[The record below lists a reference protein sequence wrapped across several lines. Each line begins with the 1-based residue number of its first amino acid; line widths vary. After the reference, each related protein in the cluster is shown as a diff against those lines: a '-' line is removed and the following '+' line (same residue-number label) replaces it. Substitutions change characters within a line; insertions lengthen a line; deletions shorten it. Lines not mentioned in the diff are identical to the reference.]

1 MTAVNDIFSMIGP
14 RAESRFQSAPKLGSG
29 HSTPSRSSTPS
40 NLQVSRNFERNATI
54 VLVGTRGSGKRS
66 LGFIGATHLG
76 RRLITEDHCFEEVTG
91 MTRKEYLSKYG
102 NKEFQKMNVEVIR
115 RMLDDNQSNCIIE
128 CGMGSL
134 AREAQASLR
143 EYSRTHPV
151 IHILRNPER
160 IRQLLKLSE
169 SDAKRLEHADKVH
182 RSCSN
187 FEYYNLHD
195 PSCER
200 HLAETSQDRASP
212 NYSSGLKDAKQDFS
226 RFLDFITGIGVE
238 QSAFESPF
246 SLTAVPP
253 EYRPYT
259 YALSVRL
266 SDLVHR
272 NVEFSQL
279 DPGGD
284 AFELR
289 IDVWL
294 PNMLSFINKQV
305 AQIKRITGLPLIF
318 HIDESISVNEDSTM
332 ILLHHG
338 LRLGVDYLTIFLG
351 LRNENIRQLIHA
363 KGETKVIGHWFE
375 REPSSPG
382 WNDSSRFEIYQ
393 RASWLGCDI
402 VRIVQVATSKKDND
416 DVRVFSDTISVIPEH
431 HPPLIAY
438 NLGTLGT
445 NSLVSN
451 KIFTP
456 VTHQAIKGIPKAP
469 FDSLITSQEAM
480 QALFQTSVY
489 DPLHFY
495 IFGATMA
502 SSPSPVMH
510 NGAYRVRGM
519 HHDFQ
524 FRNASSIDELH
535 QLSKDPHFG
544 GAAIGQPFKVAIISH
559 LHAQSH
565 HSRAIGAVNTI
576 LPLRALSDGSPQ
588 FLLNQANIRN
598 CAGPVCAWYGDNTDW
613 IGISSC
619 LRRNLSP
626 RNAVQPSKTTGLVIG
641 AGGMARAAIYAMIQ
655 LGCRKIFIFNR
666 TVENAERV
674 AQHFNSWAGALSET
688 GVVVSVLRSREEPW
702 PAEYKPPTMM
712 VSCVPAQRVGS
723 RPAAN
728 FEMPIQWLGSPS
740 GGVVLEV
747 SSYPDLEFLKPTVAL
762 PPAFNY
768 DHVQLTYY

>member
-1 MTAVNDIFSMIGP
+1 MIGP
-14 RAESRFQSAPKLGSG
+14 QAESRFPSAAKLDSG
-29 HSTPSRSSTPS
+29 RSTPSRSSTPS
-40 NLQVSRNFERNATI
+40 SPQVSRNFARNATI

-76 RRLITEDHCFEEVTG
+76 RRLITEDHYFEEVTG
-91 MTRKEYLSKYG
+91 ISRKEFLSRYG
-102 NKEFQKMNVEVIR
+102 NKEFHKKNVEVIQ
-115 RMLDDNQSNCIIE
+115 RMLYDNRLNCIIE

-134 AREAQASLR
+134 AREAQALLR
-143 EYSRTHPV
+143 EYSKTHPV
-151 IHILRNPER
+151 IHILRNPDR

-169 SDAKRLEHADKVH
+169 SDSKRLEHADRAH
-182 RSCSN
+182 HSCSN

-195 PSCER
+195 PSSER
-200 HLAETSQDRASP
+200 HPTETSQDRASP

-226 RFLDFITGIGVE
+226 KFLDFITGICVE
-238 QSAFESPF
+238 QSAFESAF

-266 SDLVHR
+266 SDLVNR

-289 IDVWL
+289 IDVWVA
-294 PNMLSFINKQV
+294 NMLSFIDKQV
-305 AQIKRITGLPLIF
+305 AQIRRITGLPIIF
-318 HIDESISVNEDSTM
+318 HVEESISANEDSTM
-332 ILLHHG
+332 VLLHHG
-338 LRLGVDYLTIFLG
+338 LRLGVDYLSVFLG
-351 LRNENIRQLIHA
+351 LRDDSIRQLIQA
-363 KGETKVIGHWFE
+363 KGGTKIIGHWFD
-375 REPSSPG
+375 REPVSSG
-382 WNDSSRFEIYQ
+382 WNDSSQFEIFR

-402 VRIVQVATSKKDND
+402 VRIVQVASSKKDND
-416 DVRVFSDTISVIPEH
+416 DVRVFLDAISAIPEP
-431 HPPLIAY
+431 HPILIAY

-445 NSLVSN
+445 TSLVSN

-456 VTHQAIKGIPKAP
+456 VTHHAIKGKTKALTDTP
-469 FDSLITSQEAM
+469 ITSQEAM

-495 IFGATMA
+495 IFGITMA
-502 SSPSPVMH
+502 YSPSPMMH
-510 NGAYRVRGM
+510 NAAYRVRGM

-524 FRNASSIDELH
+524 IREASSLDDLH
-535 QLSKDPHFG
+535 HLSKDPHFG
-544 GAAIGQPFKVAIISH
+544 GAAIGQPFKVAIMSH

-565 HSRAIGAVNTI
+565 HSRAIGAINTI
-576 LPLRALSDGSPQ
+576 LPLHALPDGSPQ
-588 FLLNQANIRN
+588 FLLNQANLRN
-598 CAGPVCAWYGDNTDW
+598 RAGPVCAWYGDNTDW
-613 IGISSC
+613 IGISTC

-674 AQHFNSWAGALSET
+674 AQHFNSWAGSLSDT
-688 GVVVSVLRSREEPW
+688 GIVVSVLRSRDEPW
-702 PAEYKPPTMM
+702 PAEYNPPTMM

-723 RPAAN
+723 RPAAD
-728 FEMPIQWLGSPS
+728 FEMPVQWLGSPS
-740 GGVVLEV
+740 GGVILEV
-747 SSYPDLEFLKPTVAL
+747 RPFSRSNPL
-762 PPAFNY
+762 PSPM
-768 DHVQLTYY
+768 

>member
-1 MTAVNDIFSMIGP
+1 MIGP
-14 RAESRFQSAPKLGSG
+14 QTENRFPGAAKLDSG
-29 HSTPSRSSTPS
+29 HSTPSRSTTPS
-40 NLQVSRNFERNATI
+40 SPQVSRNFARNATI

-76 RRLITEDHCFEEVTG
+76 RRLITEDHYFEEVTG
-91 MTRKEYLSKYG
+91 ISRKEFLSRYG
-102 NKEFQKMNVEVIR
+102 NKEFHKKNVEVIQ
-115 RMLDDNQSNCIIE
+115 RMLYDNTMNCIIE

-134 AREAQASLR
+134 AREAQALLR
-143 EYSRTHPV
+143 EYSKTHPV
-151 IHILRNPER
+151 IHILRNPDR

-169 SDAKRLEHADKVH
+169 TDSKRLEHADRVH
-182 RSCSN
+182 HSCSN

-195 PSCER
+195 PSSER
-200 HLAETSQDRASP
+200 HPAETSQDRASP

-226 RFLDFITGIGVE
+226 KFLDFVTGIGVE

-266 SDLVHR
+266 SDLVHG
-272 NVEFSQL
+272 NVDFSQL

-289 IDVWL
+289 IDVWVA
-294 PNMLSFINKQV
+294 NMLSFIDKQV
-305 AQIKRITGLPLIF
+305 AQIRRTTGVPIIF
-318 HIDESISVNEDSTM
+318 HVEESISVNEDSTM
-332 ILLHHG
+332 VLLHHG
-338 LRLGVDYLTIFLG
+338 LRLGVNYLSVFLS
-351 LRNENIRQLIHA
+351 LPDDSIRRLIQA
-363 KGETKVIGHWFE
+363 KGGTKIIGHWFE
-375 REPSSPG
+375 REPMPSG
-382 WNDSSRFEIYQ
+382 WNDSSRFEIFR

-402 VRIVQVATSKKDND
+402 VRIVQVASSKKDND
-416 DVRVFSDTISVIPEH
+416 DVRVFLDAISAVPEP
-431 HPPLIAY
+431 HPILIAY

-445 NSLVSN
+445 TSLVSN
-451 KIFTP
+451 KVFTP
-456 VTHQAIKGIPKAP
+456 VTHYAIKCKTKALS
-469 FDSLITSQEAM
+469 DSLITSQEAM

-495 IFGATMA
+495 IIGMTMA
-502 SSPSPVMH
+502 YSPSPMMH
-510 NGAYRVRGM
+510 NAAYRVRGM

-524 FRNASSIDELH
+524 IREASSLDDLH
-535 QLSKDPHFG
+535 HLSKDPHFG
-544 GAAIGQPFKVAIISH
+544 GAAIGQPFKVAIMSH

-565 HSRAIGAVNTI
+565 HSRAIGAINTI
-576 LPLRALSDGSPQ
+576 LPLRALPDGSPQ
-588 FLLNQANIRN
+588 YLLNQANLRN

-613 IGISSC
+613 IGISTC

-666 TVENAERV
+666 TVENAENV
-674 AQHFNSWAGALSET
+674 AHHFNTWAGALSDT
-688 GVVVSVLRSREEPW
+688 GSVVSVLRSSDEPW
-702 PAEYKPPTMM
+702 PAEYNSPTMM

-723 RPAAN
+723 QPAAD
-728 FEMPIQWLGSPS
+728 FEMPVQWLGSPS

-747 SSYPDLEFLKPTVAL
+747 RTFPLSHSLPSPNYISTYMLLPRLSAL
-762 PPAFNY
+762 A
-768 DHVQLTYY
+768 